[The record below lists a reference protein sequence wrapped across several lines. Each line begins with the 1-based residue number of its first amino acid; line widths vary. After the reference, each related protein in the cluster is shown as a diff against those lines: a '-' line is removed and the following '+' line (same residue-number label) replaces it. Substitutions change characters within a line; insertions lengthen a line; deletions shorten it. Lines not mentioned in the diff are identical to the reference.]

1 MSLDGK
7 IASSARE
14 LPSFPSAADRAMMDR
29 IRFRADAV
37 LVGGGTLRAADAPL
51 RIRSRSLVRKRVAAG
66 RSEQPLNILLS
77 ASLEVPLEGRFFKAA
92 DTRKMV
98 FTTSAAPARRR
109 SRAAEKAEVLV
120 SRGGSVNLRR
130 LVGTLHRRGVR
141 QLLLEGGGAMN
152 FEFFRLGLIDEIYL
166 TLCPVVIGGAASPTP
181 VDGRGF
187 PPAQFRWFTAVS
199 VRRAGGELFL
209 HYRRISRG

>member
-7 IASSARE
+7 IASPARE
-14 LPSFPSAADRAMMDR
+14 LPSFPSARDRALMDR

-37 LVGGGTLRAADAPL
+37 LVGGGTLRAANAPL

-66 RSEQPLNILLS
+66 RPEQPLNVLLS
-77 ASLEVPLEGRFFKAA
+77 ASLEVPLEGRFFTAR

-98 FTTSAAPARRR
+98 FTTTAAPARLRA
-109 SRAAEKAEVLV
+109 RAAEMAEVLV
-120 SRGGSVNLRR
+120 SRGQTVSPRR

-141 QLLLEGGGAMN
+141 ELLLEGGGAMN

-166 TLCPVVIGGAASPTP
+166 TLCPVVIGGIESPSP
-181 VDGRGF
+181 VDGKGF
-187 PPAQFRWFTAVS
+187 SPGQFRWFSLAR
-199 VRRAGGELFL
+199 VRRAGGEVFL
-209 HYRRISRG
+209 HYRRTGQA